1 VAIAEHG
8 LGWSDS
14 RCSRTSIW
22 RATEDQFEMNGR
34 SRRGSN
40 MSENMLSGGWSAAG
54 SATNRWN
61 SRQYSRS
68 AGVIMFLVRRHAE
81 SPTLRAI
88 FFGNAIVQI
97 GLLPIELA
105 AYHERV
111 ITRISGI
118 IPNSLLHLVLASGF
132 WVFAV
137 RMTRTPAAAEAPRQ
151 PKQ

>member
-1 VAIAEHG
+1 MF
-8 LGWSDS
+8 L
-14 RCSRTSIW
+14 T
-22 RATEDQFEMNGR
+22 
-34 SRRGSN
+34 
-40 MSENMLSGGWSAAG
+40 LG
-54 SATNRWN
+54 SAVSLAIGSVAVAFPRVVLESKGVALPNGAAAIWVREVGIVIF
-61 SRQYSRS
+61 
-68 AGVIMFLVRRHAE
+68 ALGVIMFLVRRHAE

-111 ITRISGI
+111 ITRVSGI